1 MCCTSDYSISSYMD
15 KGSWSPEI
23 ACWTNFLSLWK
34 LQGLK
39 LCSSQQQ
46 GSIERDPVTIDFET
60 RKHAAL
66 LENEWSFENSFE
78 KAAPQ
83 MDFWTCGHWTIIW
96 RACCQKGQHHIY
108 KHFTKSLEGRLWS
121 WWEGNFEN
129 LKTLV
134 EKRMVRKHCM
144 PTTKRKLALAK
155 FGNRK
160 VLQSPQRLD
169 AGWPPGRAGYPWE
182 PPGNQVGTPGREHQ
196 ALPPWRQHQSIMLS
210 LLNVTGGTSAV
221 RIPSKGTEPSFAGS
235 KLFRFDAAYQIEG
248 VRTQSQWGYHS
259 MSLQIKAQYMAVKTL
274 KVWL

>member
-1 MCCTSDYSISSYMD
+1 MD
-15 KGSWSPEI
+15 KCSWSPEI

-108 KHFTKSLEGRLWS
+108 KHLTKSLEVS
-121 WWEGNFEN
+121 FDTDEEN
-129 LKTLV
+129 LITLV

-259 MSLQIKAQYMAVKTL
+259 ISLQIKAQYMAIKTL
-274 KVWL
+274 KVWH